1 MAENKKKSSAIDSL
15 GIGEAVDDIASA
27 ARKAAELADDS
38 TRRAAG
44 TATTVSGRLGG
55 VVGSGVIAGGNMVK
69 AGSSMV
75 DAAGSV
81 VISTGNA
88 IKATGRTGHRT
99 GDAIKVGCE
108 TIKRVTSAEEN

>member
-1 MAENKKKSSAIDSL
+1 MGENKKSGAIDSL
-15 GIGEAVDDIASA
+15 GIGEAVDDIAAA
-27 ARKAAELADDS
+27 ARKATDLAEDI

-55 VVGSGVIAGGNMVK
+55 VVGSGVIAGGNVVK

-81 VISTGNA
+81 VVSTGNA
-88 IKATGRTGHRT
+88 IKATARTGHKT
-99 GDAIKVGCE
+99 GDAIRVVGE
-108 TIKRVTSAEEN
+108 TIKRVTAAEKN

>member
-1 MAENKKKSSAIDSL
+1 MAENKKKSGAIDSL

-27 ARKAAELADDS
+27 ARKAAEIADDI

-55 VVGSGVIAGGNMVK
+55 VVGSGVVAGGNMVK
-69 AGSSMV
+69 AGSSMI

-88 IKATGRTGHRT
+88 IKATGRTGHKT
-99 GDAIKVGCE
+99 GDAIKMVGE
-108 TIKRVTSAEEN
+108 TIKRVTSTEED